1 MWQEEGRSYLGVG
14 PGLGMQLQLRLL
26 RSMLTPEP
34 GEGEVGR
41 VLLPGNDSRGEQL
54 PAAQEKAGLW
64 GEPGRLPFHVS
75 STLPFGSETKP

>member
-1 MWQEEGRSYLGVG
+1 
-14 PGLGMQLQLRLL
+14 MQLQLRLL

-75 STLPFGSETKP
+75 STLPFGSETKLERALLSDPASSRAPLW